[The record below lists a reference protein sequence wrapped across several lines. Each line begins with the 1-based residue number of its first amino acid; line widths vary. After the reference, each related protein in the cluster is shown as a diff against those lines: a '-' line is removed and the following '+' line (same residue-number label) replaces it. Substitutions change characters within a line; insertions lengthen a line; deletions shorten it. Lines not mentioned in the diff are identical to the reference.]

1 MAKKSSEPKLITP
14 GRCLRYQGGKAIAEA
29 QPEDKEEGEDIVD
42 EGGGC
47 QSISAILTDHDGVS
61 EIHRDNAQLPKDDRR
76 TDMEELA

>member
-1 MAKKSSEPKLITP
+1 MAKKSSESKLITT
-14 GRCLRYQGGKAIAEA
+14 GMCLCHQGSKPIAEA
-29 QPEDKEEGEDIVD
+29 QSKDKEEGEDIVD

-47 QSISAILTDHDGVS
+47 QSIGAILTDHDGVS

>member
-1 MAKKSSEPKLITP
+1 MAKKSSEPKLITT
-14 GRCLRYQGGKAIAEA
+14 GMCLRYQGGKPIAEA
-29 QPEDKEEGEDIVD
+29 QSEDKEEGEDIVD

-47 QSISAILTDHDGVS
+47 QSIGAILTDHDGVS